1 MIEFAVSCFERKVAR
16 LREIQISYKIVLMM
30 NETMT
35 AFGSDGLPVKKIK
48 SSKDK
53 EREDSLSRE
62 FKLRK
67 TYEKIDLGP
76 IQ

>member
-1 MIEFAVSCFERKVAR
+1 
-16 LREIQISYKIVLMM
+16 MM

-35 AFGSDGLPVKKIK
+35 AFGSDGLP
-48 SSKDK
+48 
-53 EREDSLSRE
+53 EDSLSRE

>member
-1 MIEFAVSCFERKVAR
+1 
-16 LREIQISYKIVLMM
+16 MM

-53 EREDSLSRE
+53 ETEDSLSRE

>member
-1 MIEFAVSCFERKVAR
+1 MIEFAVSCFEGKVAR

-35 AFGSDGLPVKKIK
+35 AFGSDGLP
-48 SSKDK
+48 
-53 EREDSLSRE
+53 EDSLSRE